1 MNKNIIFGFVFL
13 LIVIAGI
20 FLLKPAKK
28 CSTDKPYLENGKCVT
43 ACASGKRDD
52 KKCLSANQ
60 NCPTT
65 RPVLSDG
72 VCVSSCPS
80 TAPVNISGV
89 CKPCSSNTDG
99 KTFLDNGVCVAS
111 CTSGKRDGDNCVTSC
126 PSGKTYLDNGVCV
139 VNCPDTKPYLDN
151 GVCVTSCTSGK
162 RDGDNCVTS
171 CPSGKTFLDNGVCVA
186 SCPSGKRDGDNC
198 VTSCPDTK
206 PFLDNGVCVT
216 SCPFYKRKDI
226 DTCVDDYLYSS
237 STAYNV
243 SGTHRK
249 SHYAYDNS
257 DNTFW
262 SPSQGSNSWWLLI
275 PVDPTRTF
283 NSYEIRFTRRAA
295 AENPL
300 IPLTVTIYKDV
311 EPSLISETFNASGV
325 RQIDLSSITPLV
337 SLESTRV
344 NSPDTMTGNFVTSIS
359 GVRNFVVHFTHRMY
373 LNEVRFS

>member
-99 KTFLDNGVCVAS
+99 KTFLDNGVCVA
-111 CTSGKRDGDNCVTSC
+111 
-126 PSGKTYLDNGVCV
+126 
-139 VNCPDTKPYLDN
+139 
-151 GVCVTSCTSGK
+151 SCTSGK

-337 SLESTRV
+337 SLESTSGV
-344 NSPDTMTGNFVTSIS
+344 NAPVTMTGNFVTSIS